1 MIQHLRTQLTE
12 AQEELEQMSILKI
25 KEAAH
30 LTQIEKL
37 QQELREAKKHHSP
50 VSLFSLSFIKT
61 NITKKHVQNKFKAKY
76 FNHKLVNK
84 LPFTF
89 NSERKR

>member
-50 VSLFSLSFIKT
+50 VSLFFSLLLKQTS
-61 NITKKHVQNKFKAKY
+61 
-76 FNHKLVNK
+76 
-84 LPFTF
+84 
-89 NSERKR
+89 